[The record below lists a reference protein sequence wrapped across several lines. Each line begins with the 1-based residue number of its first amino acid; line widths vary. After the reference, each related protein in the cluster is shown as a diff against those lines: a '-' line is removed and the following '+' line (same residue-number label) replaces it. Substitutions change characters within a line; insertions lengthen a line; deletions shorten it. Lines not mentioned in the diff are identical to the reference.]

1 MEDGIIVKN
10 CTKVYHGV
18 SDRVVAVA
26 NVSFS
31 VPRGEIYCLM
41 GPSGSG
47 KTTLLN
53 IISGYLE
60 PDTGKVFL
68 LREDIFSMPKEERL
82 KLRLSR
88 LGYVF
93 QDFKLV
99 SFLSAWENIALPA
112 ISMGLSEEEINERL
126 RFFEDRLKIKKLYD
140 KLPNELSYGERQRIA
155 FVREVIKSPEVILA
169 DEPTSNL
176 DIDLKIEVLK
186 ILKELGVKNKSTVLI
201 ASHDPIVLDYC
212 NKAIY
217 IINGTLMG
225 IYDTKKLK
233 REFKLSD
240 DTGYIE
246 QVSKLR
252 KELIEGKITEEEFI
266 KRYLELKQEYLN
278 KIGEES

>member
-1 MEDGIIVKN
+1 MEEGITVKD

-18 SDRVVAVA
+18 SDRVLAVA

-31 VPRGEIYCLM
+31 VPKGEIYCLM

-68 LREDIFSMPKEERL
+68 LGEDIFALPREKRL
-82 KLRLSR
+82 KLRLSK

-99 SFLSAWENIALPA
+99 SFLSAWENIALPS
-112 ISMGLSEEEINERL
+112 ISMGLSEDEVNERL
-126 RFFEDRLKIKKLYD
+126 KAFEDRLKIKELYD

-155 FVREVIKSPEVILA
+155 FVREIIKFPEVILA

-186 ILKELGVKNKSTVLI
+186 ILRELSTKNKTTVLI

-212 NKAIY
+212 SRAIY
-217 IINGTLMG
+217 ITNGTLMG

-233 REFKLSD
+233 REFKLSGE
-240 DTGYIE
+240 TGYIE
-246 QVSKLR
+246 QISKLR

-266 KRYLELKQEYLN
+266 KKYLELKQEYLS
-278 KIGEES
+278 KMGEA